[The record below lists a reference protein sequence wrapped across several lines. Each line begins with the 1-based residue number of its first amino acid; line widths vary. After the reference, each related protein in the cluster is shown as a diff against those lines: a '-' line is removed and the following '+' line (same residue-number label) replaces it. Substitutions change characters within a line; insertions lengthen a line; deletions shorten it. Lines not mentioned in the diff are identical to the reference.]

1 MHPGYTKETSCH
13 KVEDRKV
20 ILLLRFRVKISSAT
34 SDADDGEVSPG
45 QHLTSA
51 PGGQVVST
59 HPHPARSGVQ
69 LSRA

>member
-13 KVEDRKV
+13 KVEDRK
-20 ILLLRFRVKISSAT
+20 IILRFRVKFSSAT
-34 SDADDGEVSPG
+34 SGADGGEVSPG

-59 HPHPARSGVQ
+59 HPHPLRSGVQ